1 MSNLHRTPLFDWHVS
16 YLRAT
21 GATTGRMVEFGGWEM
36 PVQYSS
42 VIDEHIATRTA
53 VGLTDVSHMGR
64 LKFTGEG
71 AGRFLDGFLT
81 RNVAVIKPGQV
92 RYSLV
97 TNDQGGII
105 DDVLISRFESPDE
118 GEEAVR
124 HAARGEYYMLV
135 VNASNREKVLGHLRR
150 YLTSETQGEVTLTDL
165 TFPIAMFAVQGPK
178 AAELLQPFVDVD
190 LATIKYYNGL
200 HVSLDH
206 PKAAGRRVA
215 GRNAP
220 SCLLTRTGYTGE
232 DGFEICVDADIATE
246 IWDTL
251 LQAGQPL
258 GAKPVGLGARDTL
271 RLEAAL
277 PLYGHELSE
286 TITPFEAGL
295 SYALHLDGPQFPGSD
310 VLAQLADQ
318 TPARVR
324 IGFELEG
331 KRPAREGCEIYV
343 AGRSEDAPFH
353 GGKAV
358 GVVTSGTF
366 APTLN
371 RAIGMGYVPPELAE
385 PGTPIEIDIRGKKS
399 TARIV
404 PLPFYSRKK
413 NT

>member
-1 MSNLHRTPLFDWHVS
+1 
-16 YLRAT
+16 
-21 GATTGRMVEFGGWEM
+21 MVEFGGWEM

-42 VIDEHIATRTA
+42 VIDEHVAVRTA

-71 AGRFLDGFLT
+71 ACRFLDGILS

-105 DDVLISRFESPDE
+105 DDVLISRFEE
-118 GEEAVR
+118 G
-124 HAARGEYYMLV
+124 GNEYYLLV
-135 VNASNREKVLGHLRR
+135 VNASNRDKVLGHLQKS
-150 YLTSETQGEVTLTDL
+150 LTPEVQRDVTLTDL
-165 TFPIAMFAVQGPK
+165 TFPLAMFAVQGPK
-178 AAELLQPFVDVD
+178 AAELLQPFVDAD

-200 HVSLDH
+200 HVSLNH
-206 PKAAGRRVA
+206 PKAAGWRREQSFCD
-215 GRNAP
+215 P
-220 SCLLTRTGYTGE
+220 QHCLLTRTGYTGE
-232 DGFEICVDADIATE
+232 DGFEICVDADIAAD
-246 IWDTL
+246 IWDAF
-251 LQAGQPL
+251 LQAGQLL

-295 SYALHLDGPQFPGSD
+295 SYALHLDGPTFPGSD

-318 TPARVR
+318 PLVRVR

-331 KRPAREGCEIYV
+331 KRPAREGCEIHH
-343 AGRSEDAPFH
+343 D
-353 GGKAV
+353 GKAV

-366 APTLN
+366 APTLG
-371 RAIGMGYVPPELAE
+371 RAIGMGYVPPELVE
-385 PGTPIEIDIRGKKS
+385 PGTPIEIDIRGKTAS
-399 TARIV
+399 ARIV
-404 PLPFYSRKK
+404 PLPFYKREK
-413 NT
+413 